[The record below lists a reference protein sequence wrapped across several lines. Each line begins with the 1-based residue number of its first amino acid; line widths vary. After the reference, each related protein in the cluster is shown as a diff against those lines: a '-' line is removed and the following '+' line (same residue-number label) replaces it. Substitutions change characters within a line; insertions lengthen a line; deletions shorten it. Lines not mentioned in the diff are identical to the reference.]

1 MPLSVIAFLMF
12 AGTAVLIFFIIYAF
26 MPTRNPVAK
35 RLDSLVSEKK
45 KELSFLE
52 APATVWQK
60 FLSYVGKKIPLRPS
74 EQGKYARTLVAAG
87 IRKERLPVF
96 LGAKVFLAAAL
107 PAVYL
112 VFYGLPLEEDTN
124 VLVLISV
131 ALVIVGFLAPTVW
144 LSGRV
149 KKRQLDIFHDLPD
162 ILDLMTVC
170 VEAGLS
176 MDSAMLRISDDRQFA
191 KSPLSKEMR
200 AALQETR
207 AGKPRYEALKDM
219 GERAMEDDLRAF
231 AAMLIQTE
239 RLGTSLANSL
249 RVHSDSLRVK
259 RRQRA
264 EEEAAK
270 TTVKLLFPL
279 VFLLMPAML
288 VVVLA
293 PALIRIMKFM
303 GEV

>member
-1 MPLSVIAFLMF
+1 
-12 AGTAVLIFFIIYAF
+12 
-26 MPTRNPVAK
+26 
-35 RLDSLVSEKK
+35 
-45 KELSFLE
+45 
-52 APATVWQK
+52 
-60 FLSYVGKKIPLRPS
+60 
-74 EQGKYARTLVAAG
+74 
-87 IRKERLPVF
+87 
-96 LGAKVFLAAAL
+96 
-107 PAVYL
+107 
-112 VFYGLPLEEDTN
+112 
-124 VLVLISV
+124 
-131 ALVIVGFLAPTVW
+131 
-144 LSGRV
+144 
-149 KKRQLDIFHDLPD
+149 
-162 ILDLMTVC
+162 
-170 VEAGLS
+170 
-176 MDSAMLRISDDRQFA
+176 
-191 KSPLSKEMR
+191 MR

-249 RVHSDSLRVK
+249 RVHSDSLRTK

-288 VVVLA
+288 IVVLA